1 MLLIFDLD
9 GTLFMA
15 KQVVLLAV
23 SRLLEEMDVP
33 APDEND
39 MLKNAGQGLDALL
52 RSVLPGAF
60 DFAALRQRYVEL
72 LCEAVHECGEL
83 FPGVYETLSRLAN
96 ESYELTICSNS
107 PLEYIEAVLQRTRT
121 STMIA
126 RYCSTEGYPSK
137 AALIREMAEPGRPA
151 VVIGDTHGDIEAAH
165 ENDLPAIA
173 VAYGYGNKSM
183 LSGAERS
190 VVAPEGIIGALRTLE
205 VNIL

>member
-23 SRLLEEMDVP
+23 SRLLDEMDAP
-33 APDEND
+33 APEEND
-39 MLKNAGQGLDALL
+39 ILKNAGQGLDALL
-52 RSVLPGAF
+52 RSFLPGTF
-60 DFAALRQRYVEL
+60 DIVALRKRYVEL

-83 FPGVYETLSRLAN
+83 FPGVYETLSQLIN
-96 ESYELTICSNS
+96 ESYELDICSNS
-107 PLEYIEAVLQRTRT
+107 PIEYIEAVLQRTRI
-121 STMIA
+121 STMIK

-137 AALIREMAEPGRPA
+137 AALIREMLEPGRPA

-173 VAYGYGNKSM
+173 AAYGYGNKSM
-183 LSGAERS
+183 LAGAECS
-190 VVAPEGIIGALRTLE
+190 VETPEGIVGALRTIE
-205 VNIL
+205 SNC